1 MDVKAILVVGNAAP
15 PDPRSQH
22 SEFFAGLPL
31 ALAEVLGK
39 SVLARTIQRL
49 QRFGIAQFTT
59 VCDQRTAD
67 SLDAGT
73 KHEFNVT
80 VEERGL
86 WRCAEGV
93 FNDYV
98 QKGAELV
105 IVLRLGPYTEL
116 DYEDFIQFH
125 LEQHGHATVAVDAR
139 GYRIGIVALCASR
152 RNDAAY
158 LFRHNMEEFRVPC
171 VQYSFRGYLNRL
183 ITPADLRQLSVDAL
197 LQHNSVLPVGREI
210 RPGVWVGPSARIH
223 PRARIVA
230 PAYIGERAKLRASA
244 VITRFTTVE
253 HHAVVDC
260 GTVLEN
266 ASVAPYTYIGAG
278 LDINYAIVGSNRIA
292 SLRRN
297 VEVEI
302 KDPKLV
308 STVATSAPVRALRE
322 VGALAAY
329 LPRQVFRGMFAR
341 SQRTMPSD
349 IPAAVNTPSTALKE
363 PALTNPGGNINSSP
377 EFPSDLVAVRRYGN
391 E

>member
-1 MDVKAILVVGNAAP
+1 MDVRAVLVVGNTAP
-15 PDPRSQH
+15 ANPRLPRTES
-22 SEFFAGLPL
+22 FAGLPL
-31 ALAEVLGK
+31 ALHDVLGK

-49 QRFGIAQFTT
+49 QHFGIAQFTT
-59 VCDQRTAD
+59 VCEESTAAA
-67 SLDAGT
+67 LDART
-73 KHEFNVT
+73 RQEFNVV

-86 WRCAEGV
+86 WRSAEGV
-93 FNDYV
+93 FNDFV

-105 IVLRLGPYTEL
+105 LILRVGPYADL

-125 LEQHGHATVAVDAR
+125 LEQHGRATVAVDAR

-171 VQYSFRGYLNRL
+171 VQYPFRGYVNRL

-197 LQHNSVLPVGREI
+197 LQHNQVHPIGREI
-210 RPGVWVGPSARIH
+210 RPGVWAGPHARIH
-223 PRARIVA
+223 PRSRIVA

-244 VITRFTTVE
+244 VVTRFTCVE

-266 ASVAPYTYIGAG
+266 ASIAPYTYVGAG
-278 LDINYAIVGSNRIA
+278 LDINYAIVGRNRIA

-302 KDPKLV
+302 KDPRLV
-308 STVATSAPVRALRE
+308 STLATSAPARALRD
-322 VGALAAY
+322 VAALAAY
-329 LPRQVFRGMFAR
+329 LPQQVVRGMFSR

-363 PALTNPGGNINSSP
+363 PALTNPGGNINSTP
-377 EFPSDLVAVRRYGN
+377 EFPSDFVVVRRYGN
-391 E
+391 K